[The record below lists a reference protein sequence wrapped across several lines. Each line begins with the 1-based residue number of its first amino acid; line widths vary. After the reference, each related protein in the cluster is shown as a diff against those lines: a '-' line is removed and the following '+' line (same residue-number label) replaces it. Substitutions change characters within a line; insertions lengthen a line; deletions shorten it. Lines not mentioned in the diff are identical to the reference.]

1 MLSEMDT
8 MIKNL
13 IFDIQVLKKKIE
25 ELERNSHPKRKF
37 VVCDKCKQLIK
48 EKENG

>member
-13 IFDIQVLKKKIE
+13 IFDIQMLKKKIE
-25 ELERNSHPKRKF
+25 ELEKNSHPIRNF
-37 VVCDKCKQLIK
+37 VVCDKCKQEIK
-48 EKENG
+48 EK

>member
-25 ELERNSHPKRKF
+25 ELERNSHLKINF
-37 VVCDKCKQLIK
+37 VMCDKCKQEIK
-48 EKENG
+48 EK